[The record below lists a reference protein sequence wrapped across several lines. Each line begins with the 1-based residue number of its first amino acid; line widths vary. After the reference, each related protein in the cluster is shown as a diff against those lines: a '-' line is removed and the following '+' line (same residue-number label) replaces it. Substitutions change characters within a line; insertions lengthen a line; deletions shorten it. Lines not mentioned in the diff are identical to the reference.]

1 MTPKKSEWMQIVDS
15 DQSSSAVRKPDKRLT
30 LGAILG
36 AGLIVLTGSLFAN
49 AKNEPAAIANPT
61 VNSSTASASPTAS
74 VAATHL
80 AAPKH
85 STTVKSAPTAP
96 APSKSTIKAPSI
108 AQPPMGRGDDHE
120 RRDHEGGE
128 RGDD

>member
-1 MTPKKSEWMQIVDS
+1 MQIVDS

-61 VNSSTASASPTAS
+61 VNSSTASASLTAVP
-74 VAATHL
+74 VAP
-80 AAPKH
+80 AAP
-85 STTVKSAPTAP
+85 AAP
-96 APSKSTIKAPSI
+96 AQSKSTIQAPSI
-108 AQPPMGRGDDHE
+108 AQPPMGRGDDREGEE
-120 RRDHEGGE
+120 RE
-128 RGDD
+128 DD

>member
-1 MTPKKSEWMQIVDS
+1 MQIVDS

-61 VNSSTASASPTAS
+61 VNSSTASPSPTASASPTAAP
-74 VAATHL
+74 VTP
-80 AAPKH
+80 AAP
-85 STTVKSAPTAP
+85 AQ
-96 APSKSTIKAPSI
+96 SKSTIQAPSI
-108 AQPPMGRGDDHE
+108 AQPPMGRGDEHE
-120 RRDHEGGE
+120 GRDHEGGE

>member
-1 MTPKKSEWMQIVDS
+1 MQIVDS
-15 DQSSSAVRKPDKRLT
+15 DQSSNAVRKRDKRLT

-61 VNSSTASASPTAS
+61 VNSSTASASPTA
-74 VAATHL
+74 
-80 AAPKH
+80 AP
-85 STTVKSAPTAP
+85 VAPTP
-96 APSKSTIKAPSI
+96 AQSKSTIEAPSI

-120 RRDHEGGE
+120 GRDHEGRDHEGGV

>member
-1 MTPKKSEWMQIVDS
+1 MQIVDS
-15 DQSSSAVRKPDKRLT
+15 DQSSSAVRKTDKRLT

-74 VAATHL
+74 ASLTAVPVAP
-80 AAPKH
+80 AAP
-85 STTVKSAPTAP
+85 AQ
-96 APSKSTIKAPSI
+96 SKSTIKAPSI
-108 AQPPMGRGDDHE
+108 AQPPMGRGDD
-120 RRDHEGGE
+120 REGEE

>member
-1 MTPKKSEWMQIVDS
+1 MQIVDS

-30 LGAILG
+30 IGAILG

-61 VNSSTASASPTAS
+61 VNSSTASTSPTASASPTA
-74 VAATHL
+74 VPA
-80 AAPKH
+80 
-85 STTVKSAPTAP
+85 AP
-96 APSKSTIKAPSI
+96 APSKSRIKAPSI
-108 AQPPMGRGDDHE
+108 AQPPMSRGDDQE
-120 RRDHEGGE
+120 GADHEGRE

>member
-1 MTPKKSEWMQIVDS
+1 MQIVDS
-15 DQSSSAVRKPDKRLT
+15 DQSSNAVRKRDKRLT

-61 VNSSTASASPTAS
+61 VNSSTASASPTA
-74 VAATHL
+74 
-80 AAPKH
+80 APV
-85 STTVKSAPTAP
+85 TPAAP

-120 RRDHEGGE
+120 GRDHEGRDHEGGV

>member
-1 MTPKKSEWMQIVDS
+1 MQIVDS
-15 DQSSSAVRKPDKRLT
+15 DQSSSAVRKRDKRLT

-61 VNSSTASASPTAS
+61 VNSSTASASPTA
-74 VAATHL
+74 
-80 AAPKH
+80 APV
-85 STTVKSAPTAP
+85 TPAAP

-108 AQPPMGRGDDHE
+108 AQPPMGRGDDREGEE
-120 RRDHEGGE
+120 RRD
-128 RGDD
+128 D